1 MNPEQTSQPVD
12 QPQTVMPPQPTPVQ
26 PQVGR
31 TQLHV
36 ARQWGQLV
44 GTNIRT
50 FDASN
55 QMVCFAQAKAFKLRE
70 EITYYKDEAKTVPL
84 FRTKARN
91 IIDLAPTYDMI
102 DNNGNIFGSLKRKG
116 LMSAF
121 AQDQWLI
128 LDTSGNQIGEVL
140 EDSLIMGIIRR
151 NVDFVAYFLPQTY
164 TVSFGTTT
172 VALIKQRKN
181 PFTVKYDYDID
192 TENYEKYQLLFLA
205 IANLLGLIEARQ
217 N

>member
-1 MNPEQTSQPVD
+1 MNQESTAPAI
-12 QPQTVMPPQPTPVQ
+12 PQQPTPATTT
-26 PQVGR
+26 PTGR

-36 ARQWGQLV
+36 ARQWGQLI

-50 FDASN
+50 YDVNS
-55 QMVCFAQAKAFKLRE
+55 QLVCFAQAKAFKLRE
-70 EITYYKDEAKTVPL
+70 EITYYQDEAKTKAL

-91 IIDLAPTYDMI
+91 IIDLAPTFDMI

-128 LDTSGNQIGEVL
+128 LDPSGNQIGEIL
-140 EDSLIMGIIRR
+140 EDSLLMGIIRR
-151 NVDFVAYFLPQTY
+151 NVEFVSYFSPQTY
-164 TVSFGTTT
+164 TVTFGSTE
-172 VALIKQRKN
+172 VAQIKQRKN

-192 TENYEKYQLLFLA
+192 TESWQKYQLLFLA

-217 N
+217 G